1 MATQRSG
8 RYGDET
14 KREHRRSVK
23 FTLADFGL
31 DTDQVE
37 AAFSRYRQRFG
48 DLF

>member
-1 MATQRSG
+1 
-8 RYGDET
+8 
-14 KREHRRSVK
+14 VK

-37 AAFSRYRQRFG
+37 AFSRYRQRFG